1 LGKIRLFPSAI
12 NYKSLPDNL
21 TVKYLQNSAWQQT
34 HDAIRMN
41 TKNNIQNH
49 LIGQGFTF
57 SNNRAST
64 NDGVD
69 WKIGSLNMLFDTG
82 LY

>member
-1 LGKIRLFPSAI
+1 
-12 NYKSLPDNL
+12 
-21 TVKYLQNSAWQQT
+21 
-34 HDAIRMN
+34 MN

-82 LY
+82 LYYKVNQVKLGKQSIYEFYI